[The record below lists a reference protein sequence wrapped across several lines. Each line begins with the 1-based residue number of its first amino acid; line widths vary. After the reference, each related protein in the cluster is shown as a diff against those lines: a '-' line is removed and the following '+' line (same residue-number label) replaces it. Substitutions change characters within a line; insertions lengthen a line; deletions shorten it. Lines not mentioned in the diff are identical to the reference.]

1 MRLKCLPCL
10 MNSLLASSKI
20 KEQLPKK
27 SVGLLSTNSQPT
39 NAQQLATKW
48 WTVGRESVNCWS
60 TVYQQT
66 TGRFLGS
73 CSSILPIFHP
83 FPSILAGFPLTTL
96 HRICEVK
103 ESFNTVHTCCNDELL
118 VLYNH
123 YTHDISAEHLLICH
137 HPIKQC
143 IEKCFLNQK

>member
-1 MRLKCLPCL
+1 MRLKCLPSL
-10 MNSLLASSKI
+10 MNSLLASAKLKNSSQKN
-20 KEQLPKK
+20 
-27 SVGLLSTNSQPT
+27 LLVDYQPIVSRQMTNSWPPT
-39 NAQQLATKW
+39 DELLFESR
-48 WTVGRESVNCWS
+48 WTVRRQS
-60 TVYQQT
+60 TD
-66 TGRFLGS
+66 RRLADFLGS

-83 FPSILAGFPLTTL
+83 FPSILAGFPLTSL
-96 HRICEVK
+96 HRICEEK